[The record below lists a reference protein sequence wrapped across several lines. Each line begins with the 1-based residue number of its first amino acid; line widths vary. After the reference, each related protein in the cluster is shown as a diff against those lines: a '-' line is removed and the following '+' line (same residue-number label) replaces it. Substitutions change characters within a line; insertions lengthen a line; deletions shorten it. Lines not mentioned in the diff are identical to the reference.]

1 MPHAIERTAEPT
13 SRLIDDWEG
22 IHSATTRN
30 PVLLLVLSGLLLLRL
45 PDLALVP
52 LLFQEPERHNTPLPG
67 PYRSVTFSQAPRR
80 RPI

>member
-1 MPHAIERTAEPT
+1 
-13 SRLIDDWEG
+13 
-22 IHSATTRN
+22 
-30 PVLLLVLSGLLLLRL
+30 LLVLSGLLLLRL
-45 PDLALVP
+45 PNRPLVP